1 MDEDVAYLWATTYS
15 HMRFLFT
22 FFCLCIASALSAAPL
37 WMRYPAISPNG
48 EKIVFSYQ
56 DDLYLVDS
64 KGGKA
69 EALTRHEAH
78 DFMPVWSHDGQQ
90 IAFASFRYGNYDVFL
105 IDLAT
110 RQVKRLTYNSADDL
124 PSDFSL
130 DGQHVLFSSVRM
142 DHYENAQFPYGRLG
156 ELYSISTD
164 GKDLQQVST
173 ISAEW
178 ARYTADGKRIIFHN
192 KKGYEDEWRKHHTSS
207 VTRDVMAYDLKKGE
221 YSFLTDFKGEDRNPV
236 ESTDGQGFY
245 YLSEE
250 SGSFNVWF
258 KNYAQTR
265 KRQITQLSKHPVRFL
280 SIDKAGTL
288 CFGYNGEIYTLQG
301 NDAPKKVAI
310 GLEVD
315 AKGNPDRFKEMTRG
329 CTEMAVS
336 PNGKEIAFV
345 LHGDVFVTAVD
356 YGTTKTI
363 TATPWQERSVSFS
376 PDGRSILYAAEKGNS
391 WGVYQTQLEVEE
403 EKYFYN
409 STLLKENSVIDSDAD
424 CFQPAFSPNGEEVAF
439 LEERTTLRVINL
451 KSNKV
456 RTILPGTYNYSYS
469 DGDQWYQWSPDG
481 KWFLVDFNDPNRW
494 MGEIGLIAS
503 DGKGE
508 LVNLTQSGYGDGGG
522 SWMAQGNLALY
533 FSDRYGMRSHGSWG
547 AEQDILGVF
556 LNQKAFDEFKTP
568 LSEMDEEPGKQD
580 GQMGSKKEEGKEEE
594 KEEIKE
600 LNIEL
605 EGIEDRKVR
614 LSLHSAR
621 LSAAH
626 VDKKCRKLYYL
637 ARYEK
642 GSDLWVYDLKE
653 RSAKILTKF
662 EAGAGSLVLSKDEKK
677 AFVMSGGG
685 LYTVNLENQQ
695 KKPIAFKARM
705 TTDYSAERAYL
716 FEHMWRQVQKKF
728 YKVDLHGVDWD
739 FYKKEYSRFLPHI
752 NNNHDYAEMASEL
765 LGELNASH
773 TGCRYRGY
781 RPEGDQTAYLG
792 VFIDHTYQGKGI
804 RVDEVLAKSP
814 LNKDGIRWEKGY
826 VITSVN
832 GSTIEN
838 IPHFYQLL
846 NHKAGEKV
854 RISYKDKK
862 GSSASQTVVP
872 MSYWQ
877 QNGLLYE
884 RWIESRAEL
893 VDKLSKGRIGYV
905 HVRGMDDASFR
916 HVYEELLG
924 KHSGKEAIIVDTRF
938 NGGGWLH
945 DDLATLLS
953 GEKYVDFVPRGQH
966 IGSDPHEKWNRPS
979 CVLTG
984 EGNYSDAHAFPWVYQ
999 TLGIG
1004 PIIGMP
1010 VPGTMT
1016 AVWWETQQDNTL
1028 VFGIPQVGA
1037 RDADG
1042 NFLENQ
1048 ELQPDI
1054 LVNNEPE
1061 ALQKGQDQQIEAAVQ
1076 HLLSGLKE

>member
-1 MDEDVAYLWATTYS
+1 MSYIFFS
-15 HMRFLFT
+15 MRLIIT
-22 FFCLCIASALSAAPL
+22 LLCFALVPTAWAAPL

-56 DDLYLVDS
+56 DDLWLVDS

-78 DFMPVWSHDGQQ
+78 DYMPVWSHDGKK

-105 IDLAT
+105 MDLET
-110 RQVKRLTYNSADDL
+110 RSITRLTYNSANDL
-124 PSDFSL
+124 PSDFSR
-130 DGQHVLFSSVRM
+130 DNSHVLFSSVRM

-164 GKDLQQVST
+164 GKNLRQVTT

-178 ARYTADGKRIIFHN
+178 AKYTADGKKIIFHN

-207 VTRDVMAYDLKKGE
+207 VTRDVMSYDLASKKF
-221 YSFLTDFKGEDRNPV
+221 SFLTDFKGEDRNPI
-236 ESTDGQGFY
+236 ESTDGKGFY

-250 SGSFNVWF
+250 SGSFNIWY
-258 KNYAQTR
+258 KQYDGLG
-265 KRQITQLSKHPVRFL
+265 KRQVSKLDKHPIRFL
-280 SIDKAGTL
+280 SADDKGTL
-288 CFGYNGEIYTLQG
+288 CYGYNGELYTLNTVAQ
-301 NDAPKKVAI
+301 PRKVAVSLDI
-310 GLEVD
+310 D
-315 AKGNPDRFKEMTRG
+315 AKENHDKFKEMTSG

-376 PDGRSILYAAEKGNS
+376 PDGRAILYAAEKGSS
-391 WGVYQTQLEVEE
+391 WSVYQTKISIDE

-409 STLLKENSVIDSDAD
+409 STLLKETVVIETEQE
-424 CFQPAFSPNGEEVAF
+424 CFQPSFSPNGEEVAF
-439 LEERTTLRVINL
+439 LEERTTLRVVNL
-451 KSNKV
+451 KTKKA
-456 RTILPGTYNYSYS
+456 RTILAGSYNYSYS

-494 MGEIGLIAS
+494 MGELGLIAS
-503 DGKGE
+503 DSKGE

-522 SWMAQGNLALY
+522 QWMAGGNMAMY

-547 AEQDILGVF
+547 AESDILGIF
-556 LNQKAFDEFKTP
+556 LNQKAYDDFKTP
-568 LSEMDEEPGKQD
+568 LSELDEEEP
-580 GQMGSKKEEGKEEE
+580 KKEETTDKE
-594 KEEIKE
+594 KEGKKADKKEDDKETVEEID
-600 LNIEL
+600 IEL
-605 EGIEDRKVR
+605 DGLDDRKVR

-621 LSAAH
+621 LSGAV
-626 VDKKCRKLYYL
+626 VDAKCRKLYYL

-642 GSDLWVYDLKE
+642 GTDLWVYDLKE
-653 RSAKILTKF
+653 RSAIIITKF
-662 EAGAGSLVLSKDEKK
+662 EAGAGALTLSKDEKK
-677 AFVMSGGG
+677 AFVLSGGSMFSV
-685 LYTVNLENQQ
+685 TLENSQ
-695 KKPIAFKARM
+695 KKPISFKAQM

-773 TGCRYRGY
+773 TGCRFRSNWKH
-781 RPEGDQTAYLG
+781 GDRTAYLG
-792 VFIDHTYQGKGI
+792 VFIDHSYTGKGI
-804 RVDEVLAKSP
+804 RIDEAIVKSP
-814 LNKDGIRWEKGY
+814 LNRDGIRWEKGY
-826 VITSVN
+826 TLTAIN
-832 GSTIEN
+832 GTEINS
-838 IPHFYQLL
+838 IPHYYELM
-846 NHKAGEKV
+846 NHKAGEKIRV
-854 RISYKDKK
+854 AYKDKK
-862 GSSASQTVVP
+862 GNEQSQTVTP
-872 MSYWQ
+872 LSFGAQY
-877 QNGLLYE
+877 NLLYE
-884 RWIESRAEL
+884 RWIEARAAL
-893 VDKLSKGRIGYV
+893 VDELSKGRIGYV

-924 KHSGKEAIIVDTRF
+924 KNSAKEAIIVDTRF

-953 GEKYVDFVPRGQH
+953 GTKYVDFVPRGQY
-966 IGSDPHEKWNRPS
+966 IGSDPHEKWNRLS

-999 TLGIG
+999 TLEIG

-1054 LVNNEPE
+1054 LVNNEPA
-1061 ALQKGQDQQIEAAVQ
+1061 ALQNGEDQQIEAAVQ
-1076 HLLSGLKE
+1076 HLLEGLKK